1 MNFFWT
7 ENDYNRWV
15 EKMEISKDEIF
26 CLNIKEALQVSK
38 MLFTASD
45 I

>member
-1 MNFFWT
+1 
-7 ENDYNRWV
+7 
-15 EKMEISKDEIF
+15 MEISKDEIF